1 MAAAGAPSRRSTLTP
16 WGDRISPRGRR
27 PAIAVRPV
35 QACAEETAGRG
46 AHPAREPAL
55 VLSER
60 ILWDLQ
66 AYLDRAARRGAFLH
80 VAERAQQVAHGL
92 VGLQHETR
100 EARDALLPCPRGE
113 ATQQQRPQSAP
124 LPVIGHRHGGLRL
137 VGVLAGTHVTGH
149 PEAVAARGLDGDE
162 RLVVVMIDL
171 GQVRQLRGGEPCG
184 RAEETAVA
192 RQLRQALKAGCQARL
207 VLAAHRADLQR
218 AAVAQLNVAHA
229 DRTIA
234 HTEPRHA
241 APAHARRGG
250 FAPRPRSVA
259 NARRPAPRARRRGT
273 TAVTLRSCPAG
284 GPSSRTNAGARPAT
298 RFMRTRSCW
307 ASWPSRWRPRS
318 RSCSMRRCA

>member
-1 MAAAGAPSRRSTLTP
+1 
-16 WGDRISPRGRR
+16 
-27 PAIAVRPV
+27 
-35 QACAEETAGRG
+35 
-46 AHPAREPAL
+46 PAL

-100 EARDALLPCPRGE
+100 EARDALLPRPRGE

-124 LPVIGHRHGGLRL
+124 LPVIGHRHGGLPSL
-137 VGVLAGTHVTGH
+137 SSTWLTPTGRSH
-149 PEAVAARGLDGDE
+149 TPSPATLRPRTPAA
-162 RLVVVMIDL
+162 
-171 GQVRQLRGGEPCG
+171 
-184 RAEETAVA
+184 A
-192 RQLRQALKAGCQARL
+192 
-207 VLAAHRADLQR
+207 
-218 AAVAQLNVAHA
+218 
-229 DRTIA
+229 
-234 HTEPRHA
+234 
-241 APAHARRGG
+241 G

-298 RFMRTRSCW
+298 R
-307 ASWPSRWRPRS
+307 
-318 RSCSMRRCA
+318 

>member
-16 WGDRISPRGRR
+16 WGDRITPRGRR

-92 VGLQHETR
+92 VGPQHETR
-100 EARDALLPCPRGE
+100 EARE
-113 ATQQQRPQSAP
+113 ARAGQR
-124 LPVIGHRHGGLRL
+124 
-137 VGVLAGTHVTGH
+137 
-149 PEAVAARGLDGDE
+149 AAR
-162 RLVVVMIDL
+162 
-171 GQVRQLRGGEPCG
+171 
-184 RAEETAVA
+184 
-192 RQLRQALKAGCQARL
+192 
-207 VLAAHRADLQR
+207 QR

-234 HTEPRHA
+234 HTECPPRCT
-241 APAHARRGG
+241 R
-250 FAPRPRSVA
+250 
-259 NARRPAPRARRRGT
+259 RRPPRRASRPARGRWRTRAGRRPRARRRGT
-273 TAVTLRSCPAG
+273 AAVTLRSCPAG

-307 ASWPSRWRPRS
+307 ESWPSRWRPRS
-318 RSCSMRRCA
+318 RSCR